1 MIITLKNICRVLVAT
16 VFVFNAAAAQPVH
29 IPDLN
34 LRARI
39 EAALGIAS
47 GDAVTQAEM
56 AALISLDADN
66 ANISNLTGL
75 EFATDLKVLI
85 LSGNNIGDISA
96 LRGLVKLEAVYL
108 GWNRIADISPL
119 VSNTELKDGDSVDVR
134 ENPLSYTSINTHIPM
149 LRSRGA
155 AVEFTNRTPVE
166 IRLVS
171 ADDVRG
177 LPGTELEGRFLVEV
191 LDETWVTFEGVPVTF
206 TVTAGGGTLNTGST
220 TTDADGRAETTLT
233 LGPKPG
239 TNTVSVSVTEI
250 QEEYTINAEAFV
262 KIPDPELRVAIHD
275 SRRIPLGDGITLTDM
290 KALEHLG
297 VSGSNVS
304 DLTGLEYATNLR
316 TLNLAFNNITDISIL
331 SGLINLTWLN
341 LHDNSIV
348 DFSPLSGLMNLTLLS
363 LRRSSKIDDISLLS
377 GLTNLKS
384 LSLTDTVISD
394 ISPLSGMVNLTDLNL
409 ADNAISDIS
418 PLSGLVNLTEL
429 YLADNAISDISPL
442 VGLRGLAGD
451 GSTVTLR
458 DNPLN
463 YAAIHMHIPA
473 LQDRDVE
480 VRYDGRTPRYI
491 RIVSGDNQQGLAGTV
506 LENPFVVEVLDQR
519 RVAYEGVPVTFTV
532 AAGGGTLSTGS
543 TTTDADGKAETTLTL
558 GSGPGTNTVALSV
571 AKIPSELNPS
581 ITAIAEPPP
590 ILGDVNRD
598 GEVNILDLVSVASV
612 IGSEGQDLPADVNSD
627 GVVNILDLVAVA
639 GAFGDAANP
648 Q

>member
-149 LRSRGA
+149 LRSRDA

-220 TTDADGRAETTLT
+220 TTDADGRAETTLR

-316 TLNLAFNNITDISIL
+316 TLSLAFNNITDISVL

-348 DFSPLSGLMNLTLLS
+348 DFSPLSGLMNLTFLS

-418 PLSGLVNLTEL
+418 PL
-429 YLADNAISDISPL
+429 

-480 VRYDGRTPRYI
+480 VRFDGRTPRYI

-543 TTTDADGKAETTLTL
+543 TTTDAHGKAETTLTL
-558 GSGPGTNTVALSV
+558 GPGPGTNTVALSV